1 MTLATD
7 DILAIQK
14 LIADYN
20 HIVDA
25 GDGEEFAALFTDDG
39 SLDTGFNVV
48 KGSNELRDF
57 AALVPSMAPGARH
70 MVTNVSIDGNGSDAT
85 ARLYLQ
91 MWSTAGGTS
100 ESKLVISGRYED
112 TLRRDDGRWRFVAR
126 KMIPDG
132 SHASRL
138 LPVPGL
144 GRGTLRVPPTRGA
157 RTRSGPRSP
166 STSGTPRSRRSARR
180 PRPRSR
186 SRGPTPCTLVPGT
199 AARLQLPKKQ

>member
-70 MVTNVSIDGNGSDAT
+70 MVTNVSIEGTGSDA
-85 ARLYLQ
+85 
-91 MWSTAGGTS
+91 

-112 TLRRDDGRWRFVAR
+112 TLRRDDGRWRFVTR

-132 SHASRL
+132 
-138 LPVPGL
+138 
-144 GRGTLRVPPTRGA
+144 
-157 RTRSGPRSP
+157 
-166 STSGTPRSRRSARR
+166 
-180 PRPRSR
+180 
-186 SRGPTPCTLVPGT
+186 
-199 AARLQLPKKQ
+199 

>member
-25 GDGEEFAALFTDDG
+25 GDGEAFAALFVEDG

-48 KGSNELRDF
+48 KGGDELRDF
-57 AALVPSMAPGARH
+57 AAFVPNLAPGARH
-70 MVTNVSIDGNGSDAT
+70 MVTNVSIDGDGTEAT

-91 MWSTAGGTS
+91 MWSTAGGAA

-112 TLRRDDGRWRFVAR
+112 TLRRDGGGWRFVTR
-126 KMIPDG
+126 KMIPD
-132 SHASRL
+132 A
-138 LPVPGL
+138 
-144 GRGTLRVPPTRGA
+144 
-157 RTRSGPRSP
+157 
-166 STSGTPRSRRSARR
+166 
-180 PRPRSR
+180 
-186 SRGPTPCTLVPGT
+186 
-199 AARLQLPKKQ
+199 

>member
-70 MVTNVSIDGNGSDAT
+70 MVTNVSIDGTAKPVNSTPPDLLNIEVDGKPTRSIWLENGS
-85 ARLYLQ
+85 RMVL
-91 MWSTAGGTS
+91 
-100 ESKLVISGRYED
+100 K
-112 TLRRDDGRWRFVAR
+112 
-126 KMIPDG
+126 
-132 SHASRL
+132 
-138 LPVPGL
+138 
-144 GRGTLRVPPTRGA
+144 
-157 RTRSGPRSP
+157 P
-166 STSGTPRSRRSARR
+166 S
-180 PRPRSR
+180 
-186 SRGPTPCTLVPGT
+186 CTIWFIMSL
-199 AARLQLPKKQ
+199 